1 MKPTRS
7 FETSGADLPLTFPS
21 RDEIERHVA
30 RSRQLRAEATAAM
43 VASAG
48 RALARPLRR
57 LAAPLIRWRRQ
68 QLTHDSLMRAGG
80 RVLADTASRARTS
93 R

>member
-43 VASAG
+43 VASAVG
-48 RALARPLRR
+48 R
-57 LAAPLIRWRRQ
+57 
-68 QLTHDSLMRAGG
+68 
-80 RVLADTASRARTS
+80 SRARCDAS
-93 R
+93 RPR